1 MPAVRPQSYDNH
13 VVIPRLHV
21 AQLLALLVVVVLG
34 AVGLTAANPATQVR
48 WLGAAL
54 LIQAITSLTMVVK
67 ARFYALT
74 LQDRLIRLEMQ
85 VRLEKVLPDDL
96 KPCIPQ
102 LVLPQ
107 LIGLR
112 FASDEE
118 LPELVRRVV
127 DEKIGHSD
135 PIKRLIRNW
144 RPDYNRV

>member
-1 MPAVRPQSYDNH
+1 MPAIRPQSYDNH

-21 AQLLALLVVVVLG
+21 IQLLALLIVVVVA
-34 AVGLTAANPATQVR
+34 AVGLTAPNPAAQVR

-54 LIQAITSLTMVVK
+54 LIQVITSITMVLK

-74 LQDRLIRLEMQ
+74 LQDRIIRLEMQ
-85 VRLEKVLPDDL
+85 VRLEKLLPDDL

-118 LPELVRRVV
+118 LPELVRRVI
-127 DEKIGHSD
+127 DEKIDHSD
-135 PIKRLIRNW
+135 PIKRLVRNW
-144 RPDYNRV
+144 KPDVNRV